1 MKSDQVSQA
10 QPSVSHVSAPY
21 INTASTVALY
31 TSLLIR
37 IERRLGP
44 HTVKPVLIDH
54 VWALKKWS
62 LNTGGLLVR
71 GPVLYGCLLGLLVEV
86 AQDRWSLNTNGHKTG
101 FTVQPNAL
109 EAFAILHLTS
119 STTTHTH
126 THTHTHKKKRRR
138 KKADFNYNVVLL
150 NCYHLK
156 ISRENRDA
164 SFSSQL
170 LLVAM
175 YS

>member
-1 MKSDQVSQA
+1 MAIK
-10 QPSVSHVSAPY
+10 
-21 INTASTVALY
+21 
-31 TSLLIR
+31 
-37 IERRLGP
+37 RLS
-44 HTVKPVLIDH
+44 DH

-62 LNTGGLLVR
+62 VNTGGLLIK
-71 GPVLYGCLLGLLVEV
+71 GPVLYGCLLRLLVEV

-109 EAFAILHLTS
+109 EAFAILHLTFS
-119 STTTHTH
+119 ATTHTH
-126 THTHTHKKKRRR
+126 TQEKKKK

-156 ISRENRDA
+156 ISRENPDA

-170 LLVAM
+170 LCIPDYLGFFM
-175 YS
+175 DF

>member
-44 HTVKPVLIDH
+44 HTVKLVLSDH

-62 LNTGGLLVR
+62 LNTGGQIIR
-71 GPVLYGCLLGLLVEV
+71 GPVLYGCLLGLLVVV

-119 STTTHTH
+119 SATTHTH
-126 THTHTHKKKRRR
+126 THTQEKKK
-138 KKADFNYNVVLL
+138 KKADFNYNVV
-150 NCYHLK
+150 
-156 ISRENRDA
+156 A
-164 SFSSQL
+164 TSQL
-170 LLVAM
+170 LPPENF
-175 YS
+175 

>member
-44 HTVKPVLIDH
+44 HTVKPVLSDH

-62 LNTGGLLVR
+62 LNTGGLLIR
-71 GPVLYGCLLGLLVEV
+71 GPVLYGCLLGLLVVV
-86 AQDRWSLNTNGHKTG
+86 AQDVTEYKWSQDRFHC
-101 FTVQPNAL
+101 
-109 EAFAILHLTS
+109 
-119 STTTHTH
+119 TTKRSGSFCNPAPHIFRN
-126 THTHTHKKKRRR
+126 HTHTHKKKRRR

-150 NCYHLK
+150 N
-156 ISRENRDA
+156 
-164 SFSSQL
+164 
-170 LLVAM
+170 
-175 YS
+175 